1 MKKINRKDL
10 AYNIAEKYNLKK
22 NQSEDI
28 LQSIFLHIERELRDG
43 NTVNIVGFGSF
54 YIKNMNPRTSV
65 NPQSGKRFKQEARDV
80 VKFKLGKNLK
90 TLKIKKGK

>member
-10 AYNIAEKYNLKK
+10 AYNIAEKYGLKK

-28 LQSIFLHIERELRDG
+28 LQSIFLHIERELREG
-43 NTVNIVGFGSF
+43 NAINIVGFGSF
-54 YIKNMNPRTSV
+54 YIKKMKSRISV
-65 NPQSGKRFKQEARDV
+65 NPQSGERFEQKERNV

-90 TLKIKKGK
+90 NLKIKNS